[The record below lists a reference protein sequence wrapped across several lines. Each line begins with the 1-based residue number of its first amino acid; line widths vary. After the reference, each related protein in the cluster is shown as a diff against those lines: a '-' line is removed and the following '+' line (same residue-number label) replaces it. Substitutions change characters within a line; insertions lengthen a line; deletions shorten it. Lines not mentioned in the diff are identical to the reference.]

1 MWGIMVVVVGDVDVK
16 IEANTFFFLITFFLR
31 SIFGSFPVK
40 CYAVSGAST
49 MTSFV
54 RNSG

>member
-16 IEANTFFFLITFFLR
+16 IEAKTFFFLITFFLR

-40 CYAVSGAST
+40 CEAVSAAST